1 MTGRKGPRSEAGMTV
16 IEVMLSSVLLAVVI
30 ISVGASITVLQTHQ
44 VQVNDRTQALDYL
57 QIAQQAITKDLHAAS
72 ATGWTT
78 PTIPTSMPSQA
89 VTATS
94 LTFPASLGGGTPTIT
109 ISLNTSTHYLTV
121 SCSGAGCRPGVSGST
136 TVTQAQIANVDSSS
150 LFTLTTKEVSTTA
163 NSVTT
168 NTFYYTTVNS
178 SLVLDTP
185 KVGAHNAYKT
195 TLADPNIV
203 VNNAEYACQTALDQ
217 TGATGSC

>member
-1 MTGRKGPRSEAGMTV
+1 MTRRPILRDEAGMTV
-16 IEVMLSSVLLAVVI
+16 IEVMLSAILLVVVL
-30 ISVGASITVLQTHQ
+30 ISVGTTITVLQKHQ
-44 VQVNDRTQALDYL
+44 VQVNDRTQALDDL
-57 QIAQQAITKDLHAAS
+57 QMAQQAITRDLHAAS

-78 PTIPTSMPSQA
+78 PALPASMPSQP

-94 LTFPASLGGGTPTIT
+94 LSFQASLGGGSPTVT
-109 ISLNTSTHYLTV
+109 ISLNTSTHFLTV

-136 TVTQAQIANVDSSS
+136 AVTQAQIANVDSSS

-168 NTFYYTTVNS
+168 NTFYYTAVSS

-185 KVGAHNAYKT
+185 KVGALNAYKT
-195 TLADPNIV
+195 TLADPTIV
-203 VNNAEYACQTALDQ
+203 VNNAEYACQTALGQ
-217 TGATGSC
+217 AGATGSC